1 MNQEQCEQQYDYELN
16 FEYLGNCRIT
26 YENYTPTQEE
36 EVKLSDLDSQFLD
49 NFKIEDDSKYF
60 LYKVESDDS
69 YFGLELKFNVR
80 SADQLMQINQISEN
94 SLYEG
99 ITIKIPRKQ
108 SVPSYE
114 QIKNQEQKQ
123 ENLLDSFQYTY
134 NKFFDINYVTT
145 LGYIKG
151 KLTVHE
157 DVLFFDPDY
166 NNLGNEK
173 IMQEAKL
180 KNVQQLQ
187 FQILLKNVIKV
198 TKREFPACIQ
208 LGSKEIF
215 KMHFIEI
222 HLQTKRSKVAL
233 IQLIDVE
240 QLSELMDSI
249 NSVLVSYFPPTP
261 NKIIETPTKP
271 QLKTLLP
278 FYYNNDQK
286 LEQNIQL
293 AFEKLMGSN
302 SFISYLNS
310 ESEIIDQT
318 IFMMVACYI
327 PTIFKS
333 QRWTLLYS
341 STLNGSSIKTLMRN
355 TQYSQPVVLFIRD
368 LDKYLF
374 GAYLSD
380 GIQKSQDHFYGT
392 GESFLF
398 TFKNTQSLTVYNW
411 INQNNFITLCDEN
424 GLAIGCG
431 DKYGL
436 YVDSEIYHGYSHYCE
451 TFGNEVLSSKENFV
465 INRMEIWGIIQG

>member
-1 MNQEQCEQQYDYELN
+1 MDQEQSELQYDYELD

-26 YENYTPTQEE
+26 YENYTPTSEE
-36 EVKLSDLDSQFLD
+36 DVKLSDLESQFLD
-49 NFKIEDDSKYF
+49 DFKTQDDSKYF

-69 YFGLELKFNVR
+69 YFGLELKFNV

-108 SVPSYE
+108 SVPIYE
-114 QIKNQEQKQ
+114 QIINQEEKQ
-123 ENLLDSFQYTY
+123 ENLLDSFQQAS

-151 KLTVHE
+151 QLTVHE
-157 DVLFFDPDY
+157 DVLFFYPDY

-198 TKREFPACIQ
+198 TKRDFPAFIQ

-215 KMHFIEI
+215 RMHLIEI

-233 IQLIDVE
+233 IQLIDVS

-249 NSVLVSYFPPTP
+249 NSVLASYFPPTP

-271 QLKTLLP
+271 QLKTILP
-278 FYYNNDQK
+278 FYYNNDLK

-302 SFISYLNS
+302 AFISYLES
-310 ESEIIDQT
+310 ESEIIDQNL
-318 IFMMVACYI
+318 FMMVACYI
-327 PTIFKS
+327 PAIFKS
-333 QRWTLLYS
+333 QRWSLLYS
-341 STLNGSSIKTLMRN
+341 STLHGSSIKTLMRN
-355 TQYSQPVVLFIRD
+355 TQFSQPVIMFVRD
-368 LDKYLF
+368 LHKYVF

-380 GIQKSQDHFYGT
+380 GIQKSKDHFYGT

-465 INRMEIWGIIQG
+465 IDRMEIWGIFQG